1 MCIMQLYPQQQKAIE
16 AIEAFLDSADSVFI
30 LKGYAGTGKTTIIRT
45 LCDIL
50 NRDAREPMLMAPTGR
65 AAKVLSEKTGKEA
78 TTIHKRIYHNGG
90 VKLNVHDKDG
100 KPIDEP
106 NKDNADIDDIDFY
119 FSVGLLTDN
128 REVKRYV
135 IIVDEASLISSRPT
149 KQEMLHFGTDALL
162 PDLLTFAQLSLGT
175 KIVFVGDPAQLPPV
189 GDNCSQ
195 ALSEDYFKSLEIGVR
210 SFMLDEVVRQKSDNV
225 ILSNAMKVRRLID
238 SPIRNCLTFDLKP
251 SEMEELSAS
260 EIVER
265 FVKES
270 PVPRLDR
277 SVIICYTNAQA
288 LEYNSAIRSHYFEG
302 DAPCNGDIM
311 QVVHNNIGSPTSP
324 GLLNGDFIR
333 LVDTPGAPE
342 VHQVPVWVN
351 REGKRER
358 VHIELKFSEVIF
370 ETDHGENGRAKLLYS
385 FLLSGKPALSH
396 SEAVALYLDFV
407 IRHPNLKTG
416 TEVFKQALYSDP
428 YYNAIQA
435 KYGYAITCHK
445 SQGGEWETVYVDYSR
460 RTGLDN
466 DSLRWNY
473 TATTRA
479 SRCLCGVN
487 LPHLTP
493 LAKLDI
499 SAAIRSISRPQAE
512 VVCYADTECSLLPT
526 ASAARKAKCN
536 SAASALLEIG
546 AELLSVSERPYR
558 DRYTVRLS
566 SGDIRQYDLQY
577 NGAGIFTSISA
588 LHPAEE
594 DEEILSC
601 LHDTRE
607 HKYVIEYTPSSDCLR
622 NLFNIVRS
630 IADEIG
636 VSITGIKEYPA
647 QYYVLYGLKT
657 DAPFASLQFYFNG
670 KGFVTRAIVSS
681 FLGTE
686 DVQLVQFIRRLK
698 ELTGI

>member
-1 MCIMQLYPQQQKAIE
+1 MQLYPQQQSAINV
-16 AIEAFLDSADSVFI
+16 IEAFLDSADSVFI
-30 LKGYAGTGKTTIIRT
+30 LKGYAGTGKTTVIRA

-50 NRDAREPMLMAPTGR
+50 SRHDREPMLMAPTGR
-65 AAKVLSEKTGKEA
+65 AAKILSEKTGKES
-78 TTIHKRIYHNGG
+78 TTIHKRIYHRDG
-90 VKLNVHDKDG
+90 VKLNAHDKDG
-100 KPIDEP
+100 KPIDEQD
-106 NKDNADIDDIDFY
+106 KGKADIDDIDFY
-119 FSVGLLTDN
+119 FSVRLLSDN
-128 REVKRYV
+128 SEGKSYV
-135 IIVDEASLISSRPT
+135 IIVDEASLIGSRPT

-162 PDLLTFAQLSLGT
+162 PDLLTFAQLPLGT

-195 ALSEDYFKSLEIGVR
+195 ALSEDYFKALGIGVR
-210 SFMLDEVVRQKSDNV
+210 SFMLDEVVRQKSDSV

-238 SPIRNCLTFDLKP
+238 SPIRNCLTFDFKP
-251 SEMEELSAS
+251 SEVEELSAS
-260 EIVER
+260 EIVEQ
-265 FVKES
+265 FVEEN
-270 PVPRLDR
+270 PTPRLGK
-277 SVIICYTNAQA
+277 SVVICYTNAQT
-288 LEYNSAIRSHYFEG
+288 LEYNRAIRSHYFVG
-302 DAPCNGDIM
+302 DAPCDGDIM
-311 QVVHNNIGSPTSP
+311 QVVHNNLGSPTSP

-333 LVDTPGAPE
+333 LVDPPGEPE

-358 VHIELKFSEVIF
+358 VHIELKFCDVSF
-370 ETDHGENGRAKLLYS
+370 ETDRGEGGHAKLLTS
-385 FLLSGKPALSH
+385 FLLNGKPSLSH

-407 IRHPNLKTG
+407 IRHPHLKSG
-416 TEVFKQALYSDP
+416 TIDFKQALYSDP
-428 YYNAIQA
+428 YYNAIHA

-445 SQGGEWETVYVDYSR
+445 SQGGEWDTVYVDYYR

-487 LPHLTP
+487 MPHLTP
-493 LAKLDI
+493 LAKLDV
-499 SAAIRSISRPQAE
+499 STAIRSISKPQAE
-512 VVCYADTECSLLPT
+512 VICYADTECPLLPM

-546 AELLSVSERPYR
+546 AELLSVIERPYR
-558 DRYTVRLS
+558 DRYAVRLS

-577 NGAGIFTSISA
+577 NGAGIFTSTSA
-588 LHPAEE
+588 LHPAEG

-601 LHDTRE
+601 LHDTRNQ
-607 HKYVIEYTPSSDCLR
+607 KYVIAYTPSSDCLR

-636 VSITGIKEYPA
+636 VSITGIKEYTA

-670 KGFVTRAIVSS
+670 KGFVTRAIASS
-681 FLGTE
+681 SLGTE

-698 ELTGI
+698 EVTGI